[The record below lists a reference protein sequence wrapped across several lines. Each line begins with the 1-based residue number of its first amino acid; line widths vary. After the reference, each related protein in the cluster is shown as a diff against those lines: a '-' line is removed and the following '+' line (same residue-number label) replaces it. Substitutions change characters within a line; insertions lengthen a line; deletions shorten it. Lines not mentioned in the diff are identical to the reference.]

1 MASLLDS
8 CVLFA
13 ILMLLAA
20 ARTLASWCERVAA

>member
-13 ILMLLAA
+13 ILLFLSAASALAGWYERAA
-20 ARTLASWCERVAA
+20 A